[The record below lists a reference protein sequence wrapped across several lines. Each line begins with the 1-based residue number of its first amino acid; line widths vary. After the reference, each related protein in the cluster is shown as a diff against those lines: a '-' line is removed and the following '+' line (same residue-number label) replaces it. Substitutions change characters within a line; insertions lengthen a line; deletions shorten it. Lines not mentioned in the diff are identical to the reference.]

1 MILNCSD
8 YNPLSF
14 LFKYDLSNKSVDVL
28 NVVQHELFKAGI
40 VPETGEEFSTVLDL
54 LIELEKK
61 FYGKK

>member
-8 YNPLSF
+8 YNPLEF
-14 LFKYDLSNKSVDVL
+14 LFKYDLSAKSVDVC
-28 NVVQHELFKAGI
+28 NVVQHELYKAGI
-40 VPETGEEFSTVLDL
+40 VPETGDEFNTVLNL

>member
-8 YNPLSF
+8 YNPLES
-14 LFKYDLSNKSVDVL
+14 LFKYDLSVKSVDVC
-28 NVVQHELFKAGI
+28 NIVQYELYKAGV
-40 VPETGEEFSTVLDL
+40 VPETGDEFNTVLNL